1 MENKGYLWYN
11 KVKKFQMNSFLA
23 IVDGRFVV
31 LISLSGKFIK
41 SFFALKLKN
50 LMLLKVIF
58 MEKQTKVQCK
68 INNK

>member
-1 MENKGYLWYN
+1 MENKGYPWFN

-23 IVDGRFVV
+23 IVVGRFVAS
-31 LISLSGKFIK
+31 ISLSGRFIK

-50 LMLLKVIF
+50 LMLLKAIF
-58 MEKQTKVQCK
+58 MEKLTKVLCK